1 MQSGLSESSADV
13 KAEPPLSERLWGDR
27 LRKFP
32 VEHHSNRKCWLD
44 ETQNIPQECANSIK
58 TFERGQAGSPSQ
70 PTSPVSW
77 LALPSSPGSLA
88 SPSGKGPVCS
98 PCPLRGPLTIIKIME
113 SYKVCRETNKR
124 IFKWKPELF
133 QNQLQGFTRRV
144 GTFVAKHL
152 KSQVSPVSSI
162 FHKTSPS
169 EKKVASI
176 LQQHKITNNYIQNP
190 NFTRHL

>member
-113 SYKVCRETNKR
+113 SYKVCRKQTKEFLNENQNYFRTNCR
-124 IFKWKPELF
+124 VSPEGWVHL
-133 QNQLQGFTRRV
+133 LQSIWSHKSLLSPPF
-144 GTFVAKHL
+144 FIKHL
-152 KSQVSPVSSI
+152 PV
-162 FHKTSPS
+162 
-169 EKKVASI
+169 KKK
-176 LQQHKITNNYIQNP
+176 LHQYCNN
-190 NFTRHL
+190 TK